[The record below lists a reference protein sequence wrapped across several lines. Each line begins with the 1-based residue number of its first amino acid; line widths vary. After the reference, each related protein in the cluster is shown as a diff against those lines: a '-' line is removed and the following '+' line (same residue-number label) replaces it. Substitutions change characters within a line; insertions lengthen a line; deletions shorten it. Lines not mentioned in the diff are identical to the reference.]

1 MDDPWLIMVDDP
13 VIKTR
18 PNFAVLFGGMGS
30 PPSLSQASCTAARP
44 GLVDPRHRVAMHT
57 ASSVQPSNKK

>member
-30 PPSLSQASCTAARP
+30 PPSLSQAS
-44 GLVDPRHRVAMHT
+44 
-57 ASSVQPSNKK
+57 